1 MCVCVCVR
9 ARVCVCLSPT
19 RVEQELWSSYIGISS
34 EEGRG
39 RRRKGR
45 MGTLTNVV
53 CNNTVYTV
61 WEGPPDVVGTF
72 LVPGSNAR

>member
-1 MCVCVCVR
+1 MCVCVR